1 MSNSHWHTLVITFL
15 TVKYV
20 YVFVCLS
27 YGNSWVINLYFE
39 VFWRWIPIIDSV
51 QLYYNFLTF
60 QAAYRDNTLGLP
72 KICPK
77 ENIDKIDTKS
87 MYSFMKNFHDPS
99 RMVLCGVGMEHDTL
113 VEMAR
118 DIFVKKTPI
127 WIENPS
133 LVDPSKSVDNSVSQY
148 TGGKMLV
155 SKHLIRE

>member
-1 MSNSHWHTLVITFL
+1 MIF
-15 TVKYV
+15 
-20 YVFVCLS
+20 F
-27 YGNSWVINLYFE
+27 
-39 VFWRWIPIIDSV
+39 
-51 QLYYNFLTF
+51 TF

-77 ENIDKIDTKS
+77 ENIDRIDTKS

>member
-1 MSNSHWHTLVITFL
+1 
-15 TVKYV
+15 
-20 YVFVCLS
+20 
-27 YGNSWVINLYFE
+27 
-39 VFWRWIPIIDSV
+39 
-51 QLYYNFLTF
+51 
-60 QAAYRDNTLGLP
+60 
-72 KICPK
+72 
-77 ENIDKIDTKS
+77 

-127 WIENPS
+127 WKENPS
-133 LVDPSKSVDNSVSQY
+133 LVDPSKSIDNSVSQY